1 MVFADSVELTLL
13 VVLESLRPGERL
25 AFALHDLFA
34 VPFDE
39 TGTILTPAGV
49 TVVLGATKIAAGAR
63 PAAGGTGPR
72 WTALVNGL
80 PGVVSWGEDGSPLSV
95 PAFTVVGGRIF
106 GIRAV
111 THPAELALMDV
122 PDPGGRLR
130 P

>member
-1 MVFADSVELTLL
+1 MDPFIAGAVFGVRLRVLDPEVRMTVE
-13 VVLESLRPGERL
+13 
-25 AFALHDLFA
+25 A
-34 VPFDE
+34 
-39 TGTILTPAGV
+39 PAGV